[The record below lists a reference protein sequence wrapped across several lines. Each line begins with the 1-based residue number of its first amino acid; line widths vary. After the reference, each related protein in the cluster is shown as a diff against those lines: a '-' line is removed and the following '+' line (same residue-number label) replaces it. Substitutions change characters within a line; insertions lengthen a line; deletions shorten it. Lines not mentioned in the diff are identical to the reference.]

1 MAYAREIFIAIKQKI
16 RFQQA
21 DKEADSHYT
30 VLGNTLVRIS
40 NHCTWMKIWDNYLQ
54 KNPQDAKRNIL
65 SLVFEDGED
74 TYTEEC
80 LFTVTERK
88 KPIRVTEYVFKS
100 ASLSKQDVKMIIGSL
115 QQMMTTNKFI
125 EPTGK
130 GERFDRISVNPD
142 YMNIE
147 TTADRRAIPAG
158 GHGMDYS
165 IEESKTNKNMKKNV
179 VKINENTLR
188 QIVAES
194 VKKVLKEDTVYQMG
208 RGEVSVDA
216 SYQRIGKALNALK
229 HIADTMSDNGYYET
243 EESALRSQINYIEQE
258 MNYIRNHSEPCR

>member
-1 MAYAREIFIAIKQKI
+1 MAYAREIFITIKQKI

-30 VLGNTLVRIS
+30 VLGNTLERIS

-115 QQMMTTNKFI
+115 QQMMTTNKFN

-147 TTADRRAIPAG
+147 TTALP
-158 GHGMDYS
+158 
-165 IEESKTNKNMKKNV
+165 
-179 VKINENTLR
+179 
-188 QIVAES
+188 
-194 VKKVLKEDTVYQMG
+194 
-208 RGEVSVDA
+208 
-216 SYQRIGKALNALK
+216 NA
-229 HIADTMSDNGYYET
+229 A
-243 EESALRSQINYIEQE
+243 R
-258 MNYIRNHSEPCR
+258 

>member
-1 MAYAREIFIAIKQKI
+1 
-16 RFQQA
+16 
-21 DKEADSHYT
+21 
-30 VLGNTLVRIS
+30 
-40 NHCTWMKIWDNYLQ
+40 MKIWDNYLQ

-74 TYTEEC
+74 THTEEC

-115 QQMMTTNKFI
+115 QQMMTTNKFN

-165 IEESKTNKNMKKNV
+165 IEESKTNKNMKNNV

-194 VKKVLKEDTVYQMG
+194 VKKVLREYHPDKVMRDTQSELFHKKQLEQDEMEITNCMSELRPLFNRVEDKYGDLAYAAIMRLAAEINPNKE
-208 RGEVSVDA
+208 A
-216 SYQRIGKALNALK
+216 
-229 HIADTMSDNGYYET
+229 
-243 EESALRSQINYIEQE
+243 
-258 MNYIRNHSEPCR
+258 